1 MFRIF
6 FFLLGFGFSVIGM
19 IYIILYSN
27 LLTMGYS
34 LTQYL
39 KFLLSRFE
47 CIIGI
52 FGFIIV
58 TVIIFYRGDKKND
71 IYI

>member
-1 MFRIF
+1 
-6 FFLLGFGFSVIGM
+6 
-19 IYIILYSN
+19 
-27 LLTMGYS
+27 MGYS

-52 FGFIIV
+52 LGFIIV

>member
-1 MFRIF
+1 MFK
-6 FFLLGFGFSVIGM
+6 FFLFLFGFGLSIIGM

-52 FGFIIV
+52 LGFIIV